1 MKPISPNPTTT
12 PTINPQIQNTTHNP
26 SAHTIQH
33 NSSEDSELELLQE
46 DALER
51 SYYLHMAYSAY

>member
-1 MKPISPNPTTT
+1 M
-12 PTINPQIQNTTHNP
+12 
-26 SAHTIQH
+26 QH
-33 NSSEDSELELLQE
+33 NSAEDSELELLAQ